1 MTIKSIEIQFS
12 NDKLFEFRIMED
24 KHSDVH
30 DNDDSQTAHSSPKDV
45 QKLFKIGFNISH
57 GLSATHIPE
66 LDFDKPENTGNVD

>member
-30 DNDDSQTAHSSPKDV
+30 DNDDSQTANSSPKDV

-57 GLSATHIPE
+57 GLSATRGYS
-66 LDFDKPENTGNVD
+66 KS